1 MRNKWTKEKA
11 IEESKKYK
19 SLQELATNNQYLSIF
34 IKKHNLLNLCPWLKT
49 RTILNYDE
57 CYKRALKYKTQHD
70 FYQYD
75 RNAHYKAQTN
85 NWFKDYTWLKLTLG
99 IPSNKLWTKEHI
111 IECASQCTSK
121 EDFKRKFPGGH
132 HAARKLGLLNE
143 LGLPNQIKN
152 TSCYAVYIYKFES
165 THSIYVG
172 LTNNKNRRYE
182 EHHGKGKY
190 SNDPMKSAV
199 YKHSILN
206 NTPIPE
212 PIYLYEKLYAKEAQ
226 IKEDEVREKYS
237 NEGWNILNIAKTGEG
252 SGALGQLGTKY
263 TFEDCKE
270 KAQLCLTLRQYRK
283 QYYPYYDCAL
293 RNKWHNAFNFL
304 PKFKY
309 KKNTKSSMQIN
320 QYTLDGEYIR
330 TLPSMAEAERL
341 GYACAVGISL
351 CCRGKQKQ
359 SGGYIWKYAETDTIK
374 H

>member
-19 SLQELATNNQYLSIF
+19 SLQELATNNQYLAIF

-49 RTILNYDE
+49 RTTLDYDE
-57 CYKRALKYKTQHD
+57 CYRRALKYKTQHD

-99 IPSNKLWTKEHI
+99 TPSNKLWTKEHL

-121 EDFKRKFPGGH
+121 EDFRSKFPGGH
-132 HAARKLGLLNE
+132 NAARKLGLLNE

-190 SNDPMKSAV
+190 SNDQMKSAV

-212 PIYLYEKLYAKEAQ
+212 PIYLY
-226 IKEDEVREKYS
+226 
-237 NEGWNILNIAKTGEG
+237 
-252 SGALGQLGTKY
+252 
-263 TFEDCKE
+263 
-270 KAQLCLTLRQYRK
+270 
-283 QYYPYYDCAL
+283 
-293 RNKWHNAFNFL
+293 
-304 PKFKY
+304 
-309 KKNTKSSMQIN
+309 
-320 QYTLDGEYIR
+320 
-330 TLPSMAEAERL
+330 
-341 GYACAVGISL
+341 
-351 CCRGKQKQ
+351 
-359 SGGYIWKYAETDTIK
+359 
-374 H
+374 